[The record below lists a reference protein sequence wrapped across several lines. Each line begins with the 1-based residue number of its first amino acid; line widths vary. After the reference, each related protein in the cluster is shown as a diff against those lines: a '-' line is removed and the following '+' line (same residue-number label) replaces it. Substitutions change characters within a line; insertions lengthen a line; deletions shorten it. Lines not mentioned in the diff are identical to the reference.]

1 MIVNTI
7 SFLFITY
14 ISLCSFIG
22 FGILTNSILFK
33 EKITKNIF
41 NNFFLG
47 LVFIIPLSIVYY
59 ISVGNHELINIFI
72 LLIGFFIFLKKS
84 DLDDIKFISFVT
96 ILFFI
101 GLLISKSHEDF
112 SVYHFQHIVEL
123 SDGNLK
129 FGLSNLDTRYF
140 YSSIYSYVQ
149 TLFRFY
155 YFEYN
160 LINIPS
166 YIIFLSLI
174 GYLFREIQRNNNN
187 FINTFFLIIII
198 FKFKR
203 FSEFGYDY
211 IGQFI
216 LIYLFSEFIYKKKLK
231 STILEAKLILIYT
244 TTVMIKITNIYF
256 LPFLIINFCFKK
268 KFFDFLQIF
277 KTKMLF
283 LPFLILIFTF
293 TINSFL
299 KTGCFN
305 YLLKETCISSIK
317 HSWVLKYDQIEFS
330 KKLSKNWSR
339 GFYHQTENKYKEDD
353 YNKNFKWISN
363 WMNGHFLIKI
373 FPFILLLIFM
383 LFILK
388 FFIFKKK
395 PLIKSYDTLSL
406 LASILAILIWLIN
419 FPQYR
424 FGFTAVIIFIFLIF
438 ELFANIPA
446 KFERKRFMSILLIGI
461 VFFNLSNLSRISS
474 EMKREDV
481 YNYSNFPWFAKPPA
495 YFKKEISNS
504 SKYLRSKKGKNF
516 WRTCFNA
523 HLICVNH
530 DDKVDIKTNNRLIY
544 ISKN

>member
-1 MIVNTI
+1 MIIDTI
-7 SFLFITY
+7 SLLFITY
-14 ISLCSFIG
+14 ASLCSFVG
-22 FGILTNSILFK
+22 FGILTNSIIFK
-33 EKITKNIF
+33 ENITKNIF

-47 LVFIIPLSIVYY
+47 LVFIIPLSIVYH
-59 ISVGNHELINIFI
+59 IFIGNYELINIFI
-72 LLIGFFIFLKKS
+72 LLIGFIIFFKKS
-84 DLDDIKFISFVT
+84 NFNDIKFISFVT

-123 SDGNLK
+123 SDGNIK

-149 TLFRFY
+149 TLFKFY

-216 LIYLFSEFIYKKKLK
+216 LIYLFSEFIYKKRLK
-231 STILEAKLILIYT
+231 SIILEAKLILIYT

-256 LPFLIINFCFKK
+256 LPFLIINLCFKK
-268 KFFDFLQIF
+268 KFFDILKIF
-277 KTKMLF
+277 KSKMF
-283 LPFLILIFTF
+283 FIPFLFLIFTF

-305 YLLKETCISSIK
+305 YLLKETCISSAK
-317 HSWVLKYDQIEFS
+317 HSWVLEYDQIEFS
-330 KKLSKNWSR
+330 KKISKNWSR
-339 GFYHQTENKYKEDD
+339 GFYHQTVNKYKEED
-353 YNKNFKWISN
+353 YNKNFKWVGN
-363 WMNGHFLIKI
+363 WMSGHFLIKI
-373 FPFILLLIFM
+373 FPFILLLIF
-383 LFILK
+383 ILLIIR
-388 FFIFKKK
+388 FYIFKKK
-395 PLIKSYDTLSL
+395 PLGKSKDKLSL
-406 LASILAILIWLIN
+406 FASFLAILIWLIN

-424 FGFTAVIIFIFLIF
+424 FGFTAVIIFIFLTF
-438 ELFANIPA
+438 ELFVKIPE
-446 KFERKRFMSILLIGI
+446 KFEKKRFMSILLIGI
-461 VFFNLSNLSRISS
+461 VFFNLSNLFRISS

-495 YFKKEISNS
+495 YFKLESSNS
-504 SKYLRSKKGKNF
+504 SKYLRSKKGKDF

-530 DDKVDIKTNNRLIY
+530 DDKVDIKKNNRLVY

>member
-1 MIVNTI
+1 MIIDTI
-7 SFLFITY
+7 SFIIITY

-22 FGILTNSILFK
+22 FGILVNSILFK
-33 EKITKNIF
+33 ENITINIF
-41 NNFFLG
+41 NNFFLS
-47 LVFIIPLSIVYY
+47 LVFIIPLSVVYY
-59 ISVGNHELINIFI
+59 IFIGNYKLINILI

-84 DLDDIKFISFVT
+84 NFNDIKFISFVT

-174 GYLFREIQRNNNN
+174 GYLFREIQRNINN
-187 FINTFFLIIII
+187 FINIFFLMIII

-216 LIYLFSEFIYKKKLK
+216 LIYLFSEFIYKKRLN
-231 STILEAKLILIYT
+231 SIVLDAKLILIYT

-256 LPFLIINFCFKK
+256 LPFLIINFFFKK
-268 KFFDFLQIF
+268 KLLDTLKIF
-277 KTKMLF
+277 KTKMLI
-283 LPFLILIFTF
+283 LPFLILIFIF

-305 YLLKETCISSIK
+305 YLLKKTCISSAK
-317 HSWVLKYDQIEFS
+317 HSWVLEYDQIEFS

-339 GFYHQTENKYKEDD
+339 GFYHQTDNKYKEED
-353 YNKNFKWISN
+353 YNKNFKWVIN
-363 WMNGHFLIKI
+363 WINGHFLIKI

-383 LFILK
+383 LLIIR

-395 PLIKSYDTLSL
+395 SLIKSSDKLSL
-406 LASILAILIWLIN
+406 LASFLAILIWLIN

-424 FGFTAVIIFIFLIF
+424 FGFTAVIIFVFLIF
-438 ELFANIPA
+438 ELFLNIPE
-446 KFERKRFMSILLIGI
+446 KFEKKRFIGILLIGT

-474 EMKREDV
+474 EIKREDV
-481 YNYSNFPWFAKPPA
+481 YKYINFPWFAKPPS
-495 YFKKEISNS
+495 YFEIEASNS
-504 SKYLRSKKGKNF
+504 YKYLRSKKGNNF

-530 DDKVDIKTNNRLIY
+530 DDKIDIKKKNRLVY

>member
-1 MIVNTI
+1 MLIDTI
-7 SFLFITY
+7 CFLIITY
-14 ISLCSFIG
+14 ISFCSFIG

-33 EKITKNIF
+33 ENVTINIF

-47 LVFIIPLSIVYY
+47 LVFIIPLSVVYY
-59 ISVGNHELINIFI
+59 IFIGNHKLVNILI
-72 LLIGFFIFLKKS
+72 LLIGFFIFLKKTNFN
-84 DLDDIKFISFVT
+84 DIKFISFVT

-101 GLLISKSHEDF
+101 GLLVSKSHEDF
-112 SVYHFQHIVEL
+112 PAYHFQHIVEL

-129 FGLSNLDTRYF
+129 FGLSNLDIRYF

-160 LINIPS
+160 LINIPN

-216 LIYLFSEFIYKKKLK
+216 LIYLFSEFIYKKKLN
-231 STILEAKLILIYT
+231 SIVLEAKLILIYT
-244 TTVMIKITNIYF
+244 ITVMIKITNIYF
-256 LPFLIINFCFKK
+256 LPFLIINFFFKK
-268 KFFDFLQIF
+268 KLFDTLKLL
-277 KTKMLF
+277 KTKMLV
-283 LPFLILIFTF
+283 LPLMILIFTF

-305 YLLKETCISSIK
+305 YLLKETCISSAK
-317 HSWVLKYDQIEFS
+317 HSWVLEYEQIDFS

-339 GFYHQTENKYKEDD
+339 GFYHQTENKYKEED
-353 YNKNFKWISN
+353 YNKNFKWINN
-363 WMNGHFLIKI
+363 WLNGHFLIKI
-373 FPFILLLIFM
+373 FPFIILLTFILLI
-383 LFILK
+383 IR
-388 FFIFKKK
+388 FFIFIKK
-395 PLIKSYDTLSL
+395 PLLKRNDKLSL

-424 FGFTAVIIFIFLIF
+424 FGFTAFIIFVFLIF
-438 ELFANIPA
+438 ELFANIPK
-446 KFERKRFMSILLIGI
+446 KFEKKRFIGILLIGI
-461 VFFNLSNLSRISS
+461 VFFNLNNLSRILS
-474 EMKREDV
+474 EMKREDI
-481 YNYSNFPWFAKPPA
+481 YNYNNFPWFAKPPA
-495 YFKKEISNS
+495 YFEKEVSNNS
-504 SKYLRSKKGKNF
+504 IYLRSKKGNSF

-530 DDKVDIKTNNRLIY
+530 DDKIDIKKKNRLVY

>member
-1 MIVNTI
+1 MIIDTI

-14 ISLCSFIG
+14 ASLCSFIG

-33 EKITKNIF
+33 KNITKNIF
-41 NNFFLG
+41 NHFFLG

-59 ISVGNHELINIFI
+59 IFIGNHKLINIFI
-72 LLIGFFIFLKKS
+72 LLSGFLIFLKKS
-84 DLDDIKFISFVT
+84 NFNDIKFTSFVT
-96 ILFFI
+96 ILFFT

-166 YIIFLSLI
+166 YIIYLSLI
-174 GYLFREIQRNNNN
+174 GYLLGEIQRSNNN
-187 FINTFFLIIII
+187 FINSFFLIIII

-216 LIYLFSEFIYKKKLK
+216 LIYLFSEFIYKKRLN
-231 STILEAKLILIYT
+231 SIILEAKLILIYT

-256 LPFLIINFCFKK
+256 LPFLIINFFVKK
-268 KFFDFLQIF
+268 KFFDTLKIF

-305 YLLKETCISSIK
+305 YLLKETCISSVK
-317 HSWVLKYDQIEFS
+317 HSWVLDYDQIEFS

-339 GFYHQTENKYKEDD
+339 GFYHQTEKKYKEED
-353 YNKNFKWISN
+353 YNKNFKWVSN
-363 WMNGHFLIKI
+363 WTKGHFLIKI

-383 LFILK
+383 FLIIR

-395 PLIKSYDTLSL
+395 PLIKNKDKLSL

-438 ELFANIPA
+438 ELFTSIPE
-446 KFERKRFMSILLIGI
+446 KFEKKRFISVLLIGI
-461 VFFNLSNLSRISS
+461 VFFNLSNLFRISS

-481 YNYSNFPWFAKPPA
+481 YKYSNFPWFAKPPS
-495 YFKKEISNS
+495 YFKIEASNS
-504 SKYLRSKKGKNF
+504 YKYLRSKKGKNF
-516 WRTCFNA
+516 WKTCFNA
-523 HLICVNH
+523 QLICVNH
-530 DDKVDIKTNNRLIY
+530 DDKIDIKKNNRLVF

>member
-1 MIVNTI
+1 MIIDTI
-7 SFLFITY
+7 SFILITY

-22 FGILTNSILFK
+22 FGILINSILFK
-33 EKITKNIF
+33 ENITINIF
-41 NNFFLG
+41 NNFFLS
-47 LVFIIPLSIVYY
+47 LVFIIPLSVVYY
-59 ISVGNHELINIFI
+59 IFIGNHKLINILI

-84 DLDDIKFISFVT
+84 NFNDIKFISFVT

-174 GYLFREIQRNNNN
+174 GYLFREIQTNNNN
-187 FINTFFLIIII
+187 FINIFFLLIII

-203 FSEFGYDY
+203 LSEFGYDY

-216 LIYLFSEFIYKKKLK
+216 LIYLFSEFIYKKRLN
-231 STILEAKLILIYT
+231 SIVLEAKLILIYT

-268 KFFDFLQIF
+268 KFFDNLKIL

-293 TINSFL
+293 SINSFL

-305 YLLKETCISSIK
+305 YLLKKTCISPVK
-317 HSWVLKYDQIEFS
+317 YSWVLEYDQIESS

-339 GFYHQTENKYKEDD
+339 GFYHQTKNKYIEED
-353 YNKNFKWISN
+353 YNKNFRWVSN

-383 LFILK
+383 LLIIR

-395 PLIKSYDTLSL
+395 PLIKSKDRLSL
-406 LASILAILIWLIN
+406 LASFLAILIWLIN

-424 FGFTAVIIFIFLIF
+424 FGFTAVIIFVFLLF
-438 ELFANIPA
+438 ELISNTPE
-446 KFERKRFMSILLIGI
+446 KFKKKNFMSILLIGI

-474 EMKREDV
+474 EIKREDV

-495 YFKKEISNS
+495 FFKKEVSNS
-504 SKYLRSKKGKNF
+504 SEYLRSKKGNNF

-523 HLICVNH
+523 YLICVNH
-530 DDKVDIKTNNRLIY
+530 DNKVDIKKKNRLVF